1 MEMANAQASGIKPD
15 REKGIIMNRRI
26 FLTKLAAAIG
36 TLSITNVMAQP
47 HQMGNMPM
55 SGHGMKGMNMSGQN
69 MGHMS
74 SSGGNLLPESALP
87 KNLPLPEL
95 QSLVNTSSRPGY
107 FFSFLE
113 AKPVTL
119 QLTPEVS
126 TEFWAYNDQIPGPAI
141 EVFEGDTVEIT
152 LINSLPQPTTI
163 HWHGLPVPPDQDG
176 NPQDEVL
183 PGAEHTYRFTLP
195 EGSAGTYW
203 YHPHGHET
211 VAEQAFRGLAGVF
224 IVKPKNDPLANIP
237 VQNWLMSDLK
247 LAADGQIAPNSM
259 MDWMNGREGQFVLI
273 NGAHQP
279 QITINT
285 ATRARLWN
293 ACSGRYLN
301 LALSDADIYLI
312 GTDGGRLEQP
322 HKLTSLLLTP
332 GERAEILIV
341 PKKSTQVSLK
351 ALAYDRGKM
360 GRHAP
365 EVTRDLASVV
375 MTSAALPT
383 LPEKLTTLPQLGEA
397 TATKTLE
404 YTETMAMGNG
414 QHGMNFLINGKKHD
428 MNRIDLTSKVGE
440 VEEWEIFNN
449 SHMDHNFHLHGTQF
463 TVVNYQLDG
472 RTRAPDYI
480 GHKDTI
486 NLRPYERV
494 RIKMVQN
501 HKGLRMYHCHILEH
515 ETLGMMGQ
523 LNVV

>member
-1 MEMANAQASGIKPD
+1 
-15 REKGIIMNRRI
+15 MNRRI
-26 FLTKLAAAIG
+26 FLTKIAAAIG
-36 TLSITNVMAQP
+36 TLAMAKAIAQP
-47 HQMGNMPM
+47 HHMGNMPM
-55 SGHGMKGMNMSGQN
+55 TGHDMKGMDMSN
-69 MGHMS
+69 HHMGNRSAMRD
-74 SSGGNLLPESALP
+74 NLLPESALP
-87 KNLPLPEL
+87 KHLPLPDL
-95 QSLVNTSSRPGY
+95 KGLVNTSSRSNH
-107 FFSFLE
+107 FSATLR

-119 QLTPEVS
+119 QLTPEVA

-152 LINSLPQPTTI
+152 LQNSLSQPTTI
-163 HWHGLPVPPDQDG
+163 HWHGLPVSPDQDG

-183 PGAEHTYRFTLP
+183 PGKSHTYKFTLP
-195 EGSAGTYW
+195 EGCAGTYW

-224 IVKPKNDPLANIP
+224 IVKPRLDPLANIP
-237 VQNWLMSDLK
+237 VQNWLISDLK

-259 MDWMNGREGQFVLI
+259 MDWMNGREGQFVLV
-273 NGAHQP
+273 NGAYQP
-279 QITINT
+279 QITLNV

-301 LALSDADIYLI
+301 LALNDADIYLI
-312 GTDGGRLEQP
+312 GTDGGLLEQP
-322 HKLTSLLLTP
+322 HKLASLLLTP
-332 GERAEILIV
+332 GERAEILVV
-341 PKKSTQVSLK
+341 PKKSTQVNLK

-365 EVTRDLASVV
+365 EVTRDLASVI
-375 MTSAALPT
+375 MTSSTLPA
-383 LPEKLTTLPQLGEA
+383 LPEKLRILPQLGKA
-397 TATKTLE
+397 TTTKTLE
-404 YTETMAMGNG
+404 YTETMEMGKG
-414 QHGMNFLINGKKHD
+414 RHGMNFLINGKKHD
-428 MNRIDLTSKVGE
+428 MNRIDLTSQLGE

-463 TVVNYQLDG
+463 TVVNYQLNG
-472 RTRAPDYI
+472 NTRAPEYV

-486 NLRPYERV
+486 NLKPYERV
-494 RIKMVQN
+494 RIKMAQN